1 MGEKATLRLARQ
13 ELEDLYLGVPDD
25 SVDLTFKDLASSSL
39 PAPATAVVSS
49 KLSPVHEGDGDPDE
63 HKKKKTGGC
72 ALSRSSTNIFT
83 YRPLE
88 ADRYD
93 AGGGALGAG
102 GGALLQLSPPS
113 PAAPPQKARFVVPH
127 HVDDDDDYVDRYHH
141 AAPTAGTAGEGTAGG
156 RRIRSSHVADDD
168 DAARGGGHRE
178 RRGAVHSRGNNYRRP
193 GIPHSNMCALCN
205 NYVYLFRHR
214 CLVCGRVYCRRCVG
228 AGMGDMTE
236 GRKCV
241 DCLGRRY
248 SHRYIHRAGDAAGGC
263 GILCCFWGYY
273 PDAKAVTAQEL
284 IWAEKGP
291 APRRR
296 PPRPAAGM
304 SSASY
309 GGSGYYSSTVNSASI
324 SSINMNHSDGS
335 IAMMI
340 NGGGHRHASSGG
352 MPASASSSF
361 VAAFPHNPHALPL

>member
-1 MGEKATLRLARQ
+1 MGGEKATLRLARQ

-39 PAPATAVVSS
+39 PAPPAAATTR
-49 KLSPVHEGDGDPDE
+49 LSPVHEGDADQLDE
-63 HKKKKTGGC
+63 HKKKTTTTGC
-72 ALSRSSTNIFT
+72 VLARSSTNIFT

-93 AGGGALGAG
+93 SGGAG
-102 GGALLQLSPPS
+102 GGALLQLPPPS
-113 PAAPPQKARFVVPH
+113 PAAPPRKARFVVD
-127 HVDDDDDYVDRYHH
+127 DDDDDYDVDRYHH
-141 AAPTAGTAGEGTAGG
+141 AAAPTARAAGEAAGG

-168 DAARGGGHRE
+168 DAAGGGGRRE
-178 RRGAVHSRGNNYRRP
+178 RRAAAHSRGNNYRRP

-273 PDAKAVTAQEL
+273 PDAKAVTAHEL

-309 GGSGYYSSTVNSASI
+309 GGSGYYSSTVNSASM
-324 SSINMNHSDGS
+324 SSINLNNSDGS

-340 NGGGHRHASSGG
+340 NGGGHRHASSGGG